1 MQLNYNKDGRGGGG
15 RTSVKLTT
23 HVCSKSAALTVHCVA
38 KTTPAIMETPPV
50 AVSEGIAHQTQ
61 SLHVSESLH
70 VPDLSEIINAGSV
83 IVQSRAWSYIWSLPV
98 FMLLLL
104 WLLFLSC
111 QQSRHYRKMA
121 QYMQTTMQALQDLRE
136 VTQQAQGQDAAAP
149 STADLSSLENG
160 LKCVDAKLLQ
170 LEQESRFIRGFV
182 DQFDNEQTLTKIE
195 TLIKETLEQ
204 ASTSTTLHK
213 QWTDNVPPKIKEAH
227 ALLKEVH
234 TFTTPLGQMNKAVA
248 ALALDC
254 QKQFAMAET
263 GQDGVLRQGRE
274 ALQYTQNEFKALG
287 ERVAAVETT
296 LEALRADSK
305 QASMDLHV
313 ARTKLEQKADN
324 IQQELNKHVG
334 WSHSNMR
341 GLNVVIPQTK
351 DIQDCLKDLTGYAV
365 AANKHDSEH
374 EKSVLQILEAANN
387 TENRLVHMEGIIGSL
402 QQGLDEVGDI
412 LQQVREA
419 QTLLQ
424 DNSRQILARTP
435 KLQRR
440 NPPDAPTATP
450 SASAAPA
457 SPATE
462 QASHPIRLSE
472 HLQPVM
478 PRDAANIYM
487 MPNPGTGNLSHVPT
501 SELLRTLLA
510 RGQF

>member
-1 MQLNYNKDGRGGGG
+1 
-15 RTSVKLTT
+15 
-23 HVCSKSAALTVHCVA
+23 
-38 KTTPAIMETPPV
+38 
-50 AVSEGIAHQTQ
+50 
-61 SLHVSESLH
+61 
-70 VPDLSEIINAGSV
+70 
-83 IVQSRAWSYIWSLPV
+83 
-98 FMLLLL
+98 
-104 WLLFLSC
+104 
-111 QQSRHYRKMA
+111 
-121 QYMQTTMQALQDLRE
+121 
-136 VTQQAQGQDAAAP
+136 
-149 STADLSSLENG
+149 
-160 LKCVDAKLLQ
+160 
-170 LEQESRFIRGFV
+170 
-182 DQFDNEQTLTKIE
+182 
-195 TLIKETLEQ
+195 
-204 ASTSTTLHK
+204 
-213 QWTDNVPPKIKEAH
+213 
-227 ALLKEVH
+227 
-234 TFTTPLGQMNKAVA
+234 
-248 ALALDC
+248 
-254 QKQFAMAET
+254 
-263 GQDGVLRQGRE
+263 
-274 ALQYTQNEFKALG
+274 
-287 ERVAAVETT
+287 
-296 LEALRADSK
+296 
-305 QASMDLHV
+305 MDLHV

-341 GLNVVIPQTK
+341 GLNVVIRQTK

-365 AANKHDSEH
+365 AANKHDSED

-424 DNSRQILARTP
+424 DNSRQILERTP

-450 SASAAPA
+450 SASAAPT

-472 HLQPVM
+472 HLQLVM

>member
-1 MQLNYNKDGRGGGG
+1 
-15 RTSVKLTT
+15 
-23 HVCSKSAALTVHCVA
+23 
-38 KTTPAIMETPPV
+38 MEAPPV
-50 AVSEGIAHQTQ
+50 AMSEGIAQKVQ
-61 SLHVSESLH
+61 NLH
-70 VPDLSEIINAGSV
+70 VPDLSEIMDAGSV
-83 IVQSRAWSYIWSLPV
+83 IVQGRAWPYTGIMPV
-98 FMLLLL
+98 FVMLLV
-104 WLLFLSC
+104 WLLFLSG
-111 QQSRHYRKMA
+111 QQFRHSRKMA
-121 QYMQTTMQALQDLRE
+121 QCMQMTMQALQDLRE
-136 VTQQAQGQDAAAP
+136 MAAQAPKPDTAAP
-149 STADLSSLENG
+149 STADLDMSSLENSM
-160 LKCVDAKLLQ
+160 KCIDAKLLQ
-170 LEQESRFIRGFV
+170 LEQQNSFIRGFV
-182 DQFDNEQTLTKIE
+182 DQFDNEQTLKKME
-195 TLIKETLEQ
+195 TLIKETFEQ
-204 ASTSTTLHK
+204 ASTSRELQK

-234 TFTTPLGQMNKAVA
+234 TFAMPISQMNKAVA

-324 IQQELNKHVG
+324 IQQELNKPT
-334 WSHSNMR
+334 R

-365 AANKHDSEH
+365 AANKHDSED

-387 TENRLVHMEGIIGSL
+387 TENRLAHMEGIIGSL

-424 DNSRQILARTP
+424 DNSRQILERTP

-440 NPPDAPTATP
+440 NPPDTPTTTP
-450 SASAAPA
+450 STSTTPM
-457 SPATE
+457 PPTTE

-487 MPNPGTGNLSHVPT
+487 VPNPNVGNLSHVPT
-501 SELLRTLLA
+501 SDLLRTLLA